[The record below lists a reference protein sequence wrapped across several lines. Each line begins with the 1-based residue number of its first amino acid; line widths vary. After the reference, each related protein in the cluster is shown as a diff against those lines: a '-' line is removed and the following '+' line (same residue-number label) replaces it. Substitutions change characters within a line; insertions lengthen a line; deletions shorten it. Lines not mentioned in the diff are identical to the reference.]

1 MHLFINQMKL
11 QQTDNLTTLISFK
24 SLLLMFFLLAGILAT
39 AQTPRAAQSP
49 PMGWNSYHAF
59 GASVKENEVLE
70 NAGFMETHL
79 KNFGWQYVVIDY
91 CWYFP
96 YPAALN
102 NPAQGEGFT
111 PGFTM
116 DRFGRLYPSE
126 DRFPSSANNKGFKS
140 LADNIHKKGLR
151 FGIQIMRGIPR
162 QAVAANTQIKGS
174 SYHARDIADTNSI
187 CTWLNHMYGIDMD
200 KQGAQEYYNS
210 LFELYASW
218 GVDFVKVD
226 DIVSP
231 FREKE
236 IAAIRKA
243 ITHCGRPMVLSI
255 ASGETPL
262 AKASLAAEYADT
274 WRISNDFRDNWK
286 SLQQMFALLNKWEGY
301 IGPGHFPDADMLP
314 VGMLSRRGP
323 GEEPRKSEF
332 TRTELVTLMTLWS
345 IARSPLMYGGD
356 LSMLRPFELSL
367 LQNKE
372 VLKVNQN
379 SVGNRQLFRV
389 DDQVAW
395 TSDDPETGEMYVAV
409 FNLGESTQLISL
421 DLKDLGF
428 EDNCQ
433 VTDLWTGDQ
442 LGSFRAFMRPEVLP
456 HGARLLRLSD
466 K

>member
-1 MHLFINQMKL
+1 MKL
-11 QQTDNLTTLISFK
+11 QQTENTSVHPNLKSIFLMIFIMTGTLIS
-24 SLLLMFFLLAGILAT
+24 
-39 AQTPRAAQSP
+39 AQTPKAAQSP
-49 PMGWNSYHAF
+49 PMGWNSYHSF

-70 NAGFMETHL
+70 NAGFMEKHL
-79 KNFGWQYVVIDY
+79 KKFGWQYVVIDY

-96 YPAALN
+96 YPAALI

-116 DRFGRLYPSE
+116 DRFGRLFPTE
-126 DRFPSSANNKGFKS
+126 DRFPSAANNKGFKP

-174 SYHARDIADTNSI
+174 RYHARDIADTNST
-187 CTWLNHMYGIDMD
+187 CTWLNHMYGVDMD
-200 KQGAQEYYNS
+200 KPGAQEYYNS
-210 LFELYASW
+210 LLELYAGW
-218 GVDFVKVD
+218 GVDFVKVE
-226 DIVSP
+226 DIASP

-243 ITHCGRPMVLSI
+243 IIHCGRPMVLSI

-262 AKASLAAEYADT
+262 VKAEYASDYADT

-323 GEEPRKSEF
+323 GEEQRKSEF
-332 TRTELVTLMTLWS
+332 TRSELVTLMTLWC

-356 LSMLRPFELSL
+356 LSMIRPFELSL
-367 LQNKE
+367 LQNKA

-379 SVGNRQLFRV
+379 SVSNRQLFRS

-395 TSDDPETGEMYVAV
+395 TADDPETGEIYVAV
-409 FNLGESTQLISL
+409 FNLGESTQLISIN
-421 DLKDLGF
+421 LKELGF
-428 EDNCQ
+428 DGNCQ
-433 VTDLWTGDQ
+433 VTDLWSGDL
-442 LGSFRAFMRPEVLP
+442 LGSFQSFMRPEVLP
-456 HGARLLRLSD
+456 HGARLLRLSE